1 MKLQAP
7 STKYRVVGIDTFD
20 GTDFIIGDY
29 DTFQEATEI
38 AKAKGGTMMKTHVYD
53 SCGLHMFDAG
63 EF

>member
-1 MKLQAP
+1 M
-7 STKYRVVGIDTFD
+7 YRVIGVDTFD

-29 DTFQEATEI
+29 DTFIEATEI

-53 SCGLHMFDAG
+53 SRGLWMFEAG